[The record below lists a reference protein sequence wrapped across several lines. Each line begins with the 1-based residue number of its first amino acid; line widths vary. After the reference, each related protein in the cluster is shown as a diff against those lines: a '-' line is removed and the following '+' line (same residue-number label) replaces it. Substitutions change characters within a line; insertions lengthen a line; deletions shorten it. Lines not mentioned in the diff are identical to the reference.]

1 MALKSLCRFL
11 ALVSVLVFAHF
22 HGLCHAEEAPN
33 YSFIQEATSA
43 PQVSFHDY
51 IIIDGGA
58 AGCPL
63 AATLSTRNANVLVL
77 ERGGSPY
84 ANTTKIRRENFI
96 TTLTDMSPDS
106 FSQAFISED
115 QGPGPAEDGVPGN
128 RASVLGGGT
137 AINVGIYSRAETSF
151 LKQIGLDEA
160 LAKESYEWVENKLV
174 TRPGSFEWQSAV
186 RNGLLEAGVLPDNG
200 FTYAHINGTKT
211 SGTIFDAKGNRR
223 TAADLLGYA
232 NPRRIKVYLHAVV
245 HRITF
250 KTQGVDEMRP
260 KAEGV
265 IYYDANG
272 GKHVAYLKNESNND
286 SEIMLSAGAIGSP
299 QLLMLS
305 DIGPAA
311 QLRSLGIKVVLDQ
324 PMVGREMGDNPINS
338 LIVPYP
344 NHTQLSLSTILGI
357 ANSGKNYILTFN
369 GFDLSP
375 LSVSKAFREA
385 ASNSTAN
392 VGVVSETI
400 RGPISKGYLELRNT
414 NVSDNPRVRF
424 NYFQAAEDL
433 RNCVQG
439 MQTIIDVV
447 NSRSLSRFH
456 FKNTTIRDLLE
467 MMVNMQVNLRPKNR
481 NATTS
486 LEHYCIDTVM
496 TVWHY
501 HGGCRIGKVVD
512 KDFKVFG
519 VDGLRVVDASTFSF
533 SPGTNPQAT
542 IMMLGRSMGR
552 RILQRRRR

>member
-1 MALKSLCRFL
+1 MGLNLKYSWRFL
-11 ALVSVLVFAHF
+11 VLVFANF
-22 HGLCHAEEAPN
+22 YGLNDAEEAPN

-43 PQVSFHDY
+43 PQVSFYDY
-51 IIIDGGA
+51 IIIGGGA

-63 AATLSTRNANVLVL
+63 AATLSTSDANVLVL

-84 ANTTKIRRENFI
+84 LNTTKIRRENFI
-96 TTLTDMSPDS
+96 TTLTDRSPDS
-106 FSQAFISED
+106 FSQAFIS
-115 QGPGPAEDGVPGN
+115 EDGVPGN

-137 AINVGIYSRAETSF
+137 VINVGFYSRAETSF
-151 LKQIGLDEA
+151 LELIGLDEGFA
-160 LAKESYEWVENKLV
+160 RESYEWVEKKLV
-174 TRPGSFEWQSAV
+174 SKPVYFEWQSAV
-186 RNGLLEAGVLPDNG
+186 RSGLLEAGVLPDNG

-211 SGTIFDAKGNRR
+211 SGTIFDRKGNRH

-245 HRITF
+245 HKITF
-250 KTQGVDEMRP
+250 QTKGVDGTRP

-265 IYYDANG
+265 VFYDANG
-272 GKHVAYLKNESNND
+272 GKHVAYLKSESNND
-286 SEIMLSAGAIGSP
+286 SEIILSAGAIGSP

-305 DIGPAA
+305 GIGPAD

-324 PMVGREMGDNPINS
+324 PMVGLEMGDPPLNS
-338 LIVPYP
+338 IIVPYP
-344 NHTQLSLSTILGI
+344 NHIQLSLSTIVGI
-357 ANSGKNYILTFN
+357 ANSGQNYIITFN

-375 LSVSKAFREA
+375 LSVSGEDQPPQSSEAFREA

-392 VGVVSETI
+392 IGLVSGTI
-400 RGPISKGYLELRNT
+400 KGPISKGYLQLRNT

-433 RNCVQG
+433 RNCVHG

-447 NSRSLSRFH
+447 NSESLSRFRYR
-456 FKNTTIRDLLE
+456 NMTTQELLK
-467 MMVNMQVNLRPKNR
+467 MMVNMPVNLRPR
-481 NATTS
+481 SPNATTS
-486 LEHYCIDTVM
+486 LEQYCIDTVM

-512 KDFKVFG
+512 RDFKVFG
-519 VDGLRVVDASTFSF
+519 VDGVRVIDASTFSF

-542 IMMLGRSMGR
+542 IMMLGR
-552 RILQRRRR
+552 

>member
-1 MALKSLCRFL
+1 MGLKHSWRFL
-11 ALVSVLVFAHF
+11 ALVSVLVFVNF
-22 HGLCHAEEAPN
+22 HGLNHAEEAPN

-43 PQVSFHDY
+43 PQVSFYDY
-51 IIIDGGA
+51 IIIGGGA

-63 AATLSTRNANVLVL
+63 AATLSTRDANVLVL

-84 ANTTKIRRENFI
+84 LNTTKIRRENFI
-96 TTLTDMSPDS
+96 TTLTDRSPDS
-106 FSQAFISED
+106 FSQAFIS
-115 QGPGPAEDGVPGN
+115 EDGVPGN

-137 AINVGIYSRAETSF
+137 VINIGFYSRAETSF
-151 LKQIGLDEA
+151 LELI
-160 LAKESYEWVENKLV
+160 
-174 TRPGSFEWQSAV
+174 V

-211 SGTIFDAKGNRR
+211 SGTIFDRKGNRH

-245 HRITF
+245 HKITF
-250 KTQGVDEMRP
+250 QTNGVDGNGTRP

-265 IYYDANG
+265 VFYDANG

-286 SEIMLSAGAIGSP
+286 SEIILSAGAVGSP

-305 DIGPAA
+305 GIGPAD

-324 PMVGREMGDNPINS
+324 PMVGLEMGDQPLNS

-344 NHTQLSLSTILGI
+344 NHIQLSLSTIVGI
-357 ANSGKNYILTFN
+357 ANSGKNYILSFN

-375 LSVSKAFREA
+375 LSVSGGDQPSQSSKAFQEA
-385 ASNSTAN
+385 VSNLTAN
-392 VGVVSETI
+392 LGLVSGTI
-400 RGPISKGYLELRNT
+400 KGPISKGYLQLRNT

-433 RNCVQG
+433 SNCVHG

-447 NSRSLSRFH
+447 NSESLSRFRYR
-456 FKNTTIRDLLE
+456 NMTTQDLLK
-467 MMVNMQVNLRPKNR
+467 MMVNMPVNLRPKNP

-486 LEHYCIDTVM
+486 LEQYCIDTVM

-512 KDFKVFG
+512 RDFKVFG
-519 VDGLRVVDASTFSF
+519 VDGVRVIDASTFSF

-552 RILQRRRR
+552 RILQRRRS